1 MHDIP
6 KLLDIAYSVPIIEGS
21 TPTASVMD
29 LFSKDS
35 NLIALPVT
43 ENKVLIGIVRKSQLY
58 KVLSK
63 AFALDIYSRRPVRT
77 LLDRHPIY
85 MNPELDIHSALA
97 LLLQMDPLL
106 EADSITLVSGRE
118 CRGIVSVSSLMMSIS
133 QNQSQLLRMLEN
145 LTARIRD
152 ELEKAAQIQQTLLPS
167 HIFSFPGIELAADLR
182 TCTELGGDIYDY
194 FLIDRDRLC
203 LVVADVSGHGV
214 QAGMMTTATKASL
227 HTLVRQGITTP
238 GLLLSGMNGAILA
251 TTGHTLLMTCIV
263 AIISLE
269 DRLIRYANAG
279 HNFPYLYRKGMR
291 GVEMLENSP
300 CFPLG
305 FDASSPY
312 EENTVEFSPGDALV
326 LYSDGVPECSNG
338 SDDYGYKRF
347 KNCLSC
353 LGEQSPGNC
362 VNRVLKSLSEFR
374 GNEKFEDDVTLV
386 VARFKDTE
394 IQDLSIP
401 KEYSPM
407 ATMETMHD

>member
-6 KLLDIAYSVPIIEGS
+6 RLLDIAYKAPIIESS
-21 TPTASVMD
+21 TPTASVMH
-29 LFSKDS
+29 LFGMDS
-35 NLIALPVT
+35 DLIALPVT
-43 ENKVLIGIVRKSQLY
+43 ENGVLIGIVRKSQLY
-58 KVLSK
+58 QALSK
-63 AFALDIYSRRPVRT
+63 AFALDIYSRRPIHT
-77 LLDRHPIY
+77 LLDKSPIY
-85 MNPELDIHSALA
+85 MDPELDIHSALA
-97 LLLQMDPLL
+97 TLLQMDPLL
-106 EADSITLVSGRE
+106 EADSITIVSGGK

-133 QNQSQLLRMLEN
+133 QNQSQLLHMLEN

-152 ELEKAAQIQQTLLPS
+152 EVNNAAQIQQALLPS
-167 HIFSFPGIELAADLR
+167 RIFSFPGIELAADLK

-269 DRLIRYANAG
+269 DRQIRYANAG
-279 HNFPYLYRKGMR
+279 HNFPYLLRKDTHDI
-291 GVEMLENSP
+291 EMLQNSP

-305 FDASSPY
+305 FDANSLY

-347 KNCLSC
+347 ENCLSS
-353 LGEQSPGNC
+353 LAEQSPSHC
-362 VNRVLKSLSEFR
+362 VNQILKFLSEFR
-374 GNEKFEDDVTLV
+374 GNEGFEDDVTLV
-386 VARFKDTE
+386 VARFEDTE
-394 IQDLSIP
+394 MQNSGIP
-401 KEYSPM
+401 KELSPM
-407 ATMETMHD
+407 ATMENVHD